1 MRVSG
6 GRVLIVD
13 DDPRVGLLV
22 REFLDNS
29 GFDCTWVGNDRWA
42 YDKLR
47 NAAPF
52 DALVLDINLGEG
64 VTGFD
69 LARFARQVS
78 ATTAVLYVS
87 GEANAAS
94 WSAFAVPGSRFLSK
108 PLDLEMLAATLAAL
122 IVGSRLSEAGGGSGF
137 GAASN

>member
-1 MRVSG
+1 
-6 GRVLIVD
+6 VLVVD

-22 REFLDNS
+22 REYLDSS
-29 GFDCTWVGNDRWA
+29 GFDCTWVGSDRWA

-52 DALVLDINLGEG
+52 DALLLDINLGEG

-69 LARFARQVS
+69 LARFARQVC
-78 ATTAVLYVS
+78 AATAVLYVS

-94 WSAFAVPGSRFLSK
+94 WSAFAVPGSRFLPK
-108 PLDLEMLAATLAAL
+108 PFDLETLAATLSAL
-122 IVGSRLSEAGGGSGF
+122 IVGSRLSEAGGGFGK
-137 GAASN
+137 GAASH